1 MLGDTM
7 TPYTVKKLFSTYLII
22 FEQTERALGRID
34 VLENSTGYTKYV
46 AMHDVDALSE
56 EV

>member
-1 MLGDTM
+1 M